1 MAILEKLLGT
11 SRPSVSLPS
20 SDSGCCLEVVVL
32 HTDTKRTLEALKAAA
47 NLAQGLTARI
57 RLVVPQVVPYPLPV
71 NAPDVPAAFTG
82 RRFHALVSG
91 ARIDTYVDIRLGR
104 EKREILESAL
114 RPHSMVVLGGRR
126 RWWPNEESSLAHRL
140 ERMGHHVV
148 FAGAK

>member
-1 MAILEKLLGT
+1 MAILEKLRGT
-11 SRPSVSLPS
+11 SRPPASLPNS
-20 SDSGCCLEVVVL
+20 NPECCLEVVVL
-32 HTDTKRTLEALKAAA
+32 HTDTKGTLEALKAAA

-71 NAPDVPAAFTG
+71 NAPDVPAAFTC

-126 RWWPNEESSLAHRL
+126 GWWPSRESRLAYRL